1 MSRVSSLT
9 IGNAP
14 DLVSQ
19 FLETV
24 LPANP
29 NPTEGAMGVNGSDEL
44 KQAEQTL
51 KALGKKLA
59 PLGNVRERIEQSAR
73 AVGISQTRAFDLWYG
88 KARRVTTEEV
98 AHIKA
103 ALRKTVRRG
112 ILNDIAEM
120 RTRLDVLEARMD
132 AGDADFYEPAVDV
145 LRQAHGVGR
154 KTNGR
159 RR

>member
-19 FLETV
+19 FLDTV

-29 NPTEGAMGVNGSDEL
+29 NSIDGALGVDGSDEL
-44 KQAEQTL
+44 KQAEQSL
-51 KALGKKLA
+51 KALGKKLV

-88 KARRVTTEEV
+88 KARRVTAEEV

-103 ALRKTVRRG
+103 ALRKTIKRG
-112 ILNDIAEM
+112 IQNDIAEI
-120 RTRLDVLEARMD
+120 RAQLAVVEARMD
-132 AGDADFYEPAVDV
+132 AIDADFYEPAVDV

-154 KTNGR
+154 KANGR
-159 RR
+159 RG